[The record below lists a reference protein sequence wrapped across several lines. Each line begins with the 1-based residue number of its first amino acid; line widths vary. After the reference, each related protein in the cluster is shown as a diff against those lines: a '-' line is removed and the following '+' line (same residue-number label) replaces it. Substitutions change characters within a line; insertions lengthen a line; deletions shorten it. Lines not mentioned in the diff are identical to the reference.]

1 MKILAGLLVILAV
14 GAGSTWYFL
23 FGQTK
28 GLKRRGKPINN
39 ITAQAQ
45 TPAAQ
50 SSELGS
56 PQPGGPEPEAHA
68 TTGSAPLTDSPA
80 EAVSRTIRVQ
90 PTKETV
96 EDFPAFIDVTDGSN
110 QYHCQYTGQ
119 FRRTK
124 KIIVEIKTYDIAS
137 YVVEPSRGQTLE
149 LLDGLLV
156 DGKAKVYMLRFIS
169 SLTGKMIM
177 NDIYD
182 RINSSFDDV
191 DVDRL
196 QQNIENF
203 VSVFQNGSKPGDI
216 VYIVWLPGG
225 KVYSAFNSADP
236 VPFIAHDFPFA
247 RALWRIWAG
256 PTFGDVRF
264 NLVRRFADP
273 VSTP

>member
-1 MKILAGLLVILAV
+1 MKILAGLLVVLAV
-14 GAGSTWYFL
+14 GAGSAYYYF

-28 GLKRRGKPINN
+28 TLKLRGKPPASSVANA
-39 ITAQAQ
+39 TPP
-45 TPAAQ
+45 TSSDPAANPVAPPAA
-50 SSELGS
+50 EPVS
-56 PQPGGPEPEAHA
+56 PQ
-68 TTGSAPLTDSPA
+68 
-80 EAVSRTIRVQ
+80 IRVEPSKEVTEEF
-90 PTKETV
+90 PT
-96 EDFPAFIDVTDGSN
+96 FIDVVDGEKR
-110 QYHCQYTGQ
+110 YRCEYTGQ

-124 KIIVEIKTYDIAS
+124 KVLVEIKTYDIAS
-137 YVVEPSRGQTLE
+137 YVVEPQKGETLK

-169 SLTGKMIM
+169 ALRGQMIM

-196 QQNIENF
+196 QKNIDDF
-203 VSVFQNGSKPGDI
+203 VSVFKSGSAKGDI

-225 KVYSAFNSADP
+225 KVYSAFNTADP
-236 VPFIAHDFPFA
+236 VPYIADDVPFA

-256 PTFGDVRF
+256 PTFGDIRF

-273 VSTP
+273 PINK

>member
-1 MKILAGLLVILAV
+1 MKILAGLLVVFAI
-14 GAGSTWYFL
+14 GAGSAYYFL

-28 GLKRRGKPINN
+28 SLKLRGKP
-39 ITAQAQ
+39 
-45 TPAAQ
+45 PAATVA
-50 SSELGS
+50 STTPPTATDSATNS
-56 PQPGGPEPEAHA
+56 AAATPTPEPA
-68 TTGSAPLTDSPA
+68 
-80 EAVSRTIRVQ
+80 SRQIRVE
-90 PTKETV
+90 PSKEIT
-96 EDFPAFIDVTDGSN
+96 EDFPSFIEVVDGEKR
-110 QYHCQYTGQ
+110 YRCEYTGQ

-124 KIIVEIKTYDIAS
+124 KVIVELKTYDIAS
-137 YVVEPSRGQTLE
+137 YVVEPEKGETLK

-169 SLTGKMIM
+169 ALRGQMIM

-196 QQNIENF
+196 QKNIDDF
-203 VSVFQNGSKPGDI
+203 VSVFKSGSQKGDI

-225 KVYSAFNSADP
+225 KVYSAFNTADP
-236 VPFIAHDFPFA
+236 VPYIADDIPFA

-256 PTFGDVRF
+256 PTFGDIRF

-273 VSTP
+273 PISK